1 MTIRC
6 LLVDDEPLARE
17 GLANYIQKVP
27 FLELV
32 GACSNAFE
40 AIQQLESHPID
51 LLFLDIQMPDLN
63 GIELAKAVRLLP
75 AVIFTTAHREYAVE
89 GFELNAV
96 DYLLKPFSFDRFLKA
111 VQKAKSQIHLPLEIP
126 PLTPHLG
133 AGDDHIFIKAD
144 GQLIRIQLHDILY
157 IEANKDYIFIYTT
170 TARYLTLLSLKQLE
184 ERLPAEQFL
193 RVHRSFIVSLAKVS
207 KIEGN
212 LLHVHTHKV
221 PISRS
226 LAEEVHQ
233 KIVGNNLL
241 ERL

>member
-1 MTIRC
+1 MVIKC

-17 GLANYIQKVP
+17 GLTNYIQKVP

-32 GACSNAFE
+32 DACSNAFE
-40 AIQQLESHPID
+40 AIQQLEIHPVD

-63 GIELAKAVRLLP
+63 GIEFVKAVRQLP

-111 VQKAKSQIHLPLEIP
+111 VQKVKAQIPQEIFNEPLP
-126 PLTPHLG
+126 
-133 AGDDHIFIKAD
+133 ADNHIFIKAD

-157 IEANKDYIFIYTT
+157 IEANKDYVFIYTT
-170 TARYLTLLSLKQLE
+170 TARYMTLLSLKQLE
-184 ERLPAEQFL
+184 ERLPPDQFL
-193 RVHRSFIVSLAKVS
+193 RVHRSFLVALAKVS

-212 LLHVHTHKV
+212 LLHVHTHKIPV
-221 PISRS
+221 SRS

-241 ERL
+241 ERF

>member
-17 GLANYIQKVP
+17 GLTNYIQKVP

-40 AIQQLESHPID
+40 AIQQLESYPVD
-51 LLFLDIQMPDLN
+51 LLFLDIQIPDLN
-63 GIELAKAVRLLP
+63 GIELVKAVQQLP

-96 DYLLKPFSFDRFLKA
+96 DYLLKPFSFDRFFKA
-111 VQKAKSQIHLPLEIP
+111 VQKAKSQLPLNGSDESLP
-126 PLTPHLG
+126 
-133 AGDDHIFIKAD
+133 AEDHIFIKAD
-144 GQLIRIQLHDILY
+144 GQFIRIQLHDILY

-212 LLHVHTHKV
+212 LLHIHIHKI

-241 ERL
+241 ERS